1 MQIFFTGHDRSS
13 PADPQSRSSSPTDPS
28 RPRSFCALSVLVC
41 VWVVELKVRLHCKA
55 CEKSVRKALCRIK
68 GVTCVEID
76 VVMSKITVLGYIDR
90 KVVVKAVRRTGR
102 RAELWPSSSCRQ
114 EEPRLAGRFGCIN
127 IPRWGF

>member
-1 MQIFFTGHDRSS
+1 ME
-13 PADPQSRSSSPTDPS
+13 
-28 RPRSFCALSVLVC
+28 
-41 VWVVELKVRLHCKA
+41 VVELKVRLHCKA
-55 CEKSVRKALCRIK
+55 CKKSVRKALCRIK

-102 RAELWPSSSCRQ
+102 RAELWPSSSSCRQ

>member
-1 MQIFFTGHDRSS
+1 ME
-13 PADPQSRSSSPTDPS
+13 
-28 RPRSFCALSVLVC
+28 
-41 VWVVELKVRLHCKA
+41 VVELKVRLHCKA